1 MKDVSNH
8 HIPSI
13 EDEMNR
19 LLGKSPVVDPGPSGV
34 HIPQV
39 QADPVIVKTNEFCDR
54 MRGQIQQVCEQ
65 MEHRA
70 SLLEAKAKELRT
82 RSRSLQ
88 DYGANIT
95 GDMRNYAEMLTE
107 YHHDAQSLE
116 FVGPK
121 GE

>member
-19 LLGKSPVVDPGPSGV
+19 LLGKSPVVDPGPSGL

-39 QADPVIVKTNEFCDR
+39 QADPVIVKTNEFCEK
-54 MRGQIQQVCEQ
+54 MRNQTRTIAEQ
-65 MEHRA
+65 MVNRA
-70 SLLEAKAKELRT
+70 NLLRSKAQELDT
-82 RSRSLQ
+82 RARHLI
-88 DYGANIT
+88 DYGDNLT